1 MLNEITE
8 YELYLTEGYGNLL
21 TKGNVE
27 NGLSGLR
34 QVLTVLTRGFLQ
46 LLESEGISSLKDQD
60 ALCVQFLL
68 CWLHEKYT
76 MPECATERIRKEFQK
91 AKSCSLLRHIV
102 ENGLKVKG
110 FGGCERAKVEAALG
124 AKAASWEKSMFFS
137 LSDNSVNEIK
147 FKAIIADA
155 LLAGPLTN
163 KRLVIRGDKLNY
175 GLACAADHTRYI
187 ERLLAI
193 VGACLQRRSGAGKGA
208 VVKMCELSN
217 YLDKPANNKNK
228 RSSPLYA
235 IDGYFSTRCFT
246 YGGMPIL
253 TKTAVSGGVLK
264 VFFNEKWLSDLEVRL
279 VDADRAVAAPYV
291 AFGDA
296 DLLKG
301 RF

>member
-1 MLNEITE
+1 MLNEKTE
-8 YELYLTEGYGNLL
+8 YALYLTKGYGNLL
-21 TKGNVE
+21 TKGNIE

-34 QVLTVLTRGFLQ
+34 QVLTVLARGFLE
-46 LLESEGISSLKDQD
+46 LLNSEGITSLQDQD
-60 ALCVQFLL
+60 ALCAQFLL

-76 MPECATERIRKEFQK
+76 LPECTTERIKKEFQK
-91 AKSCSLLRHIV
+91 AQNCSLLKHIV
-102 ENGLKVKG
+102 ENELKVKG
-110 FGGCERAKVEAALG
+110 FGGCERAKVEAALE
-124 AKAASWEKSMFFS
+124 AKVVSWEKSMFFS

-163 KRLVIRGDKLNY
+163 KKLVIRGDKLNY
-175 GLACAADHTRYI
+175 GLECAADHIRYM
-187 ERLLAI
+187 ERLFAI

-217 YLDKPANNKNK
+217 YLDRPANNKNK

-235 IDGYFSTRCFT
+235 IDGYFSTRYFT
-246 YGGMPIL
+246 YGGIPIL
-253 TKTAVSGGVLK
+253 TKTSVSGGVLK
-264 VFFNEKWLSDLEVRL
+264 VFFNEKWLRDLEVRL

-291 AFGDA
+291 AFGDT